1 MVAQA
6 QQPDRAVGDKLPE
19 RGDLFAQGNP
29 GLIGDV
35 RVVEIDSLYAEAFPA
50 ALAGLLDH
58 RT

>member
-1 MVAQA
+1 VVAQA
-6 QQPDRAVGDKLPE
+6 EQADRAVGNQLPE
-19 RGDLFAQGNP
+19 RGDLLVQRHP